1 MKPSTAQYWLKK
13 LGWTAMDQAIPEK
26 KCIILGAPHTSI
38 WDFVISYLY
47 YASVGGNAK
56 VMIKKSFFVWPL
68 KPILIKLGGIPVD
81 RSAKGGASMVRQ
93 MIHEFESSESFQLA
107 IAPEGTRKAVKRW
120 KSGFH
125 AIAKA
130 TGVPVYLGYFDWGT
144 KTVGA
149 KERLELTDDP
159 VADLKRV
166 RQWYK
171 DKGVVGKFP
180 EMFTT
185 GDDLL

>member
-1 MKPSTAQYWLKK
+1 MKPSTAKYWLNK
-13 LGWTAMDQAIPEK
+13 LGWTGVDQVIPED

-47 YASVGGNAK
+47 YASIGGNAK

-68 KPILIKLGGIPVD
+68 KPILLKLGGIPVD

-93 MIHEFESSESFQLA
+93 MIAEFEKCEKFHLA
-107 IAPEGTRKAVKRW
+107 IAPEGTRKPVKRW

-130 TGVPVYLGYFDWGT
+130 TGVSVYLGYFDWGT
-144 KTVGA
+144 KRISRGQKV
-149 KERLELTDDP
+149 ELTDDAR
-159 VADLKRV
+159 ADMERIQAL
-166 RQWYK
+166 YEEMHL
-171 DKGVVGKFP
+171 VGKHP
-180 EMFTT
+180 ERYITK
-185 GDDLL
+185 